1 MPRVPGRRTNPYSIV
16 SQQNAALQRNAEI
29 KNQRNLIEN
38 DTTNARIE
46 LQRNSEE
53 AQTALAATQK
63 SFEIIGKAVTAGKK
77 ISGTVATLIQQIEQ
91 TKADDEMRGKL
102 LEGDAIAAG
111 TVENGSSGFSES
123 ISPPSGQLP
132 KPEGGAGPSSGGSS
146 EPSIGGPSGSGTQMP
161 EDGAGPSNDV
171 PKPDSS
177 APEFEFTPAEE
188 FDEWYNGLL
197 EWIDST
203 DYSSWTKK
211 SMREQARSY
220 YWAQMQSMSDRAIE
234 QSIADY
240 EDAFSRSLQMD
251 IVGDSQLWSRY
262 GSNPPEG
269 VNYAGIAD
277 IYARKDWDDAT
288 KQRKAA
294 AYLTQVRYLSAQDQS
309 ISIARTQGM
318 AAADQFIQSLGF
330 LTGAEKMDLTSM
342 AQAAFNQMNS
352 IYTGQAESLMEE
364 AFTSGGSRPGQIF
377 QELQDIATT
386 NRLPRETVAS
396 MRKSAQEV
404 QREAVQS
411 MISNQLQMD
420 EADGLS
426 ALTETLG
433 WVEGGGADS
442 WFYGLPEERD
452 SAITQYRTKINGILE
467 DTAGYLG
474 TTPGAISK
482 SDSETITAFN
492 NRIKDLKNREAMGVM
507 TGAEVMAELDAIV
520 PAYQAQLN
528 TSAGHNSLLSAK
540 MKFVSDAYDDL
551 PSSVKLQADPAFDA
565 FMLTAGIDID
575 SRSLSDKEK
584 KRVQDTENY
593 YLGTVADLVF
603 EVGAN
608 RIAPEAFTELAQKAN
623 EGYLLQGKLVSS
635 SGESKVKRADADTPA
650 TTAIKSTLK
659 AVDTIW
665 QHDKGDML
673 VYMDDMAGY
682 GSELGYDS
690 EQGMAYEIPI
700 DPSRRPQPVFFNAG
714 VQETYDSI
722 EYNLRSPMLEFL
734 GIPAESMTA
743 SPFVYSDG
751 SALPIPEFHVQTE
764 KGLMHFIPQDGQ
776 IKCYDGKGWTAVG
789 EIQDDGTIL
798 PVNPDTGE
806 VEKTL
811 TRRILDVLPHPF
823 DRAANAIADAIG
835 VPEVKEPKPSRESS
849 KPEDWNRL
857 TQWSIGSYIR
867 PEYEDTPQGRRLSGV
882 SVDPAIFDAPDY
894 SREYAIRLIRETPE
908 LSQIWQMAAS
918 QLAGLERE
926 KDSRRD

>member
-1 MPRVPGRRTNPYSIV
+1 MPRVPGKRTNPYSIV

-53 AQTALAATQK
+53 AQTALAATKK

-77 ISGTVATLIQQIEQ
+77 ISGTVATLIQQLEQ

-111 TVENGSSGFSES
+111 TVENGSSGFSET
-123 ISPPSGQLP
+123 INPPSGQLP
-132 KPEGGAGPSSGGSS
+132 QPEGGTGPSSGGSG
-146 EPSIGGPSGSGTQMP
+146 EPSTGGPSGSGIQMP
-161 EDGAGPSNDV
+161 EEGAGPSNDV
-171 PKPDSS
+171 PKPDAS

-251 IVGDSQLWSRY
+251 IVGDSQLWSQY

-294 AYLTQVRYLSAQDQS
+294 AYLTQVRYLSAQDQA

-318 AAADQFIQSLGF
+318 AAADQFIQGLGF

-342 AQAAFNQMNS
+342 AQTAFNQMNS
-352 IYTGQAESLMEE
+352 IYTDQAESLMEE
-364 AFTSGGSRPGQIF
+364 AFTSGGSRPGQIY

-386 NRLPRETVAS
+386 NRLPRETVSS

-433 WVEGGGADS
+433 WIEGGGADS

-452 SAITQYRTKINGILE
+452 SAITQYRSKINEILE

-474 TTPGAISK
+474 TTPGVISK
-482 SDSETITAFN
+482 SDSETVTAFN

-507 TGAEVMAELDAIV
+507 TGQEVMAELDAIV

-528 TSAGHNSLLSAK
+528 TAAGHNSLLSAK

-565 FMLTAGIDID
+565 FMLTAGIDVD
-575 SRSLSDKEK
+575 SRSLSDEQK

-603 EVGAN
+603 EAGAN
-608 RIAPEAFTELAQKAN
+608 KITPEAFTELAQKAN

-665 QHDKGDML
+665 QKDKGNML

-690 EQGMAYEIPI
+690 EQGMAYEIPT
-700 DPSRRPQPVFFNAG
+700 DPSRRPQPVFFNGG
-714 VQETYDSI
+714 VQETYDNI

-806 VEKTL
+806 VEKVYTGRL
-811 TRRILDVLPHPF
+811 IESFPQLA
-823 DRAANAIADAIG
+823 DR
-835 VPEVKEPKPSRESS
+835 
-849 KPEDWNRL
+849 NRL
-857 TQWSIGSYIR
+857 LRLSIGSYIK

-882 SVDPAIFDAPDY
+882 SVDPAILDAPDY
-894 SREYAIRLIRETPE
+894 SREEAIRLIRETPE